1 MSTIDEILK
10 IDSHNIKKDAE
21 SIIKELYDALMEAN
35 KKLAT
40 PTVDAINF
48 DDIKNKLHIGYI
60 DDLKKIDELSNSSL
74 KLIQDKL
81 SEYIKNN
88 SEKLSPEHLKT
99 LQDAFHNANMKM
111 AETDPGKGFVEA
123 VKNYKSAAKE
133 AEQAQKDLK
142 TAMEEGVVVVEQYDD
157 KSGKMTKS
165 VLTVAEAEKRLIDA
179 EKSKN
184 TALSEAS
191 KSLKQTGKYGS
202 ESVDAA
208 EGVVGMLGNFGVE
221 VPEFVSGALS
231 GLGQVMDGV
240 GSIDLTNP
248 VSMIKGIS
256 TALVGLGNF
265 VASMVDA
272 GDFVKEK
279 EIKRIQKE
287 VDSLSKSYQ
296 DLQEDISKAYS
307 TDKASLIQ
315 ESNDNLERQKELI
328 QEQMALEDSKKKT
341 DDEKIKNYKQELE
354 NIEKQIEENNK
365 AWQEAI
371 TGTSFDSF
379 RQSFI
384 NTLLDMNSDAEDFA
398 NNFEKYLQGAILNS
412 LIADKFDTRIQDLY
426 DDFADKGDGG
436 IDLWEAEAL
445 RDQYN
450 NLVND
455 AIKERDY
462 LKDTFGWNNDTENS
476 NIRTA
481 NTAQGIAQA
490 SQESVD
496 ELNGR
501 MTAMQSHT
509 YSLMENTKIL
519 VDNSTQMLNRLM
531 NIDFNTTRLS
541 AIEKDM
547 HTICAFVNQVSVQG
561 LRIAM

>member
-1 MSTIDEILK
+1 
-10 IDSHNIKKDAE
+10 
-21 SIIKELYDALMEAN
+21 MEAN

-81 SEYIKNN
+81 SEYINNN

-365 AWQEAI
+365 AWQEAA
-371 TGTSFDSF
+371 TGVSFDSF
-379 RQSFI
+379 RQSFLSV
-384 NTLLDMNSDAEDFA
+384 LLDMNSDAEDFA
-398 NNFEKYLQGAILNS
+398 NNFEKYLQNAIIDAMMTETYNDE
-412 LIADKFDTRIQDLY
+412 IKKLY
-426 DDFADKGDGG
+426 GEFAKYMKDDE
-436 IDLWEAEAL
+436 LSEEEVAL
-445 RDQYN
+445 LRKRQE
-450 NLVND
+450 LLSQ
-455 AIKERDY
+455 KMLTERDA
-462 LKDTFGWNNDTENS
+462 LAETFGWKNGTEEADA
-476 NIRTA
+476 RTA
-481 NTAQGIAQA
+481 STAKGIAQA

-501 MTAMQSHT
+501 MTAMQGHT

-519 VDNSTQMLNRLM
+519 VDNSASMLERLC
-531 NIDFNTTRLS
+531 NIDFNTARL
-541 AIEKDM
+541 AYIEKDIHSM
-547 HTICAFVNQVSVQG
+547 SAYLNQVAIQG
-561 LRIAM
+561 IRVAV